1 MKQAQIVIVM
11 GVSGSGKST
20 VGKALADELGWAFF
34 DADDFHPASNVEKM
48 ARGDALSDQD
58 RQPWLESLHDLIK
71 TQLESNQSVILACSA
86 LKQSYRDALRGKLAN
101 VRFLY
106 LDGSFELIKRRLGGR
121 SGHFMKADLLRS
133 QFEAL
138 EEPTD
143 AVWVGIDRDVAEIVR
158 AGITALDLQP
168 H

>member
-1 MKQAQIVIVM
+1 MTETQIIIVM

-71 TQLESNQSVILACSA
+71 TQLKSDQASVLACSA
-86 LKQSYRDALRGKLAN
+86 LKQSYRDTLRGKLAN

-106 LDGSFELIKRRLGGR
+106 LDGSFELIKGRLSER
-121 SGHFMKADLLRS
+121 SGHFMKADLLKS
-133 QFEAL
+133 QFAAL

-143 AVWVGIDRDVAEIVR
+143 AVWVSIDQDVAEIVES
-158 AGITALDLQP
+158 GITALAL
-168 H
+168 